1 MGSLSGR
8 SPFFLALGLAG
19 VADVVIDERLA
30 SAACKGKQRSAEK
43 LHDVAR

>member
-19 VADVVIDERLA
+19 VGDVVIEERLA
-30 SAACKGKQRSAEK
+30 SVACKGKQRLAEK
-43 LHDVAR
+43 PHDAVR

>member
-30 SAACKGKQRSAEK
+30 PVACKGKQRSAEK
-43 LHDVAR
+43 LHGAVR